1 VLTWAA
7 IGVGA
12 LSCYLLKLGGLSM
25 PERVLRDPRTQKVA
39 ALLPV
44 ALLAGLM
51 AIQAF
56 SSGQRVVLDDRALGL
71 SAALL
76 LIVVRAPF
84 LVVVA
89 GAALVTALLR
99 ATIP

>member
-1 VLTWAA
+1 MAWAA
-7 IGVGA
+7 IGAGA
-12 LSCYLLKLGGLSM
+12 LSCYLLKLGGLSV

-56 SSGQRVVLDDRALGL
+56 SSKQQVVLDDRALGL

-76 LIVVRAPF
+76 LVIMRAPF
-84 LVVVA
+84 LVVVV

-99 ATIP
+99 AMTP